1 MASFKE
7 FMHKNGSNIMF
18 GAGVVGT
25 VSAGVLAVI
34 ETKKYLVD
42 RNFQIEQSDDG
53 KLTRKQELKLIGRYY
68 GLPLAIEALSVA
80 SLICGKVQDNKSI
93 KTLGSVCVASENALT
108 AYKTITDKVLTEEQ
122 KQEVE
127 KKVDEKKIEETPI
140 PEKVLTTGNGSTLY
154 FEPYTGRYFYS
165 DKMSIQK
172 AAIKLREQI
181 QKHDY
186 ATLSDW
192 CQYLGLEQCD
202 AGEYFI
208 WTNERRLVDVS
219 FDGYLKD
226 NEIPCVMLKMFPNPE
241 FN

>member
-68 GLPLAIEALSVA
+68 GLPLAIETLSVA

-122 KQEVE
+122 KDAVKEQI
-127 KKVDEKKIEETPI
+127 DQKKIDETPL
-140 PEKVLTTGNGSTLY
+140 PNDVHPDEGETLY
-154 FEPYTGRYFYS
+154 FEPYSGRYLCATENEV
-165 DKMSIQK
+165 MT
-172 AAIKLREQI
+172 ALTKLRDQI

-186 ATLSDW
+186 ATLNDW
-192 CQYLGLEQCD
+192 YELLKLDRCETGD
-202 AGEYFI
+202 YFL
-208 WTNERRLVDVS
+208 WSSERRLVDIS
-219 FDGYLKD
+219 FDAYLKD
-226 NEIPCVMLKMFPNPE
+226 TKTPCVMIKMFPNPS
-241 FN
+241 FG